1 MKSMELLLE
10 VDQIETKK
18 NARLVLNQYRRWQ
31 RIAGRPAVDIKSPI
45 ITDMP
50 KNDSVFNQVEKRV
63 IERVNAEV
71 ERDKI
76 IRALAALSLVNRQI
90 LYFTYCDI
98 EKRSNLWIG
107 NVIGFSDKNIEKLK
121 SRALLEFA
129 EAYQGGILVV
139 LQK

>member
-1 MKSMELLLE
+1 MELLLK

-18 NARLVLNQYRRWQ
+18 NARLVLKQYRRWQ
-31 RIAGRPAVDIKSPI
+31 RIAGRPAIDIKSPI

-63 IERVNAEV
+63 IERVNAKV

-76 IRALAALSLVNRQI
+76 VRALVALSVVNRQI
-90 LYFTYCDI
+90 LYFTYCDV

-107 NVIGFSDKNIEKLK
+107 NAIGFSDKNIEKLK

-129 EAYQGGILVV
+129 EAYQGGILVA
-139 LQK
+139 LKK

>member
-1 MKSMELLLE
+1 MELLLE

-63 IERVNAEV
+63 VERVNAKV

-76 IRALAALSLVNRQI
+76 ITALAALSIVNRQI
-90 LYFTYCDI
+90 LYFTYCDV

-107 NVIGFSDKNIEKLK
+107 NAIGFSDKNIEKLK

-129 EAYQGGILVV
+129 EAYQGGILII
-139 LQK
+139 LRK

>member
-1 MKSMELLLE
+1 MKTKELLLE

-18 NARLVLNQYRRWQ
+18 KARLVLNQYRRWQ

-107 NVIGFSDKNIEKLK
+107 
-121 SRALLEFA
+121 
-129 EAYQGGILVV
+129 
-139 LQK
+139 

>member
-63 IERVNAEV
+63 VERVNAKV

-76 IRALAALSLVNRQI
+76 ITALAALSIVNRQI
-90 LYFTYCDI
+90 LYFTYCDV

-107 NVIGFSDKNIEKLK
+107 NAIGFSDKNIEKLK

-129 EAYQGGILVV
+129 EAYQGGILII
-139 LQK
+139 LRK

>member
-1 MKSMELLLE
+1 MELLLE

>member
-1 MKSMELLLE
+1 MKTKELLLE

-18 NARLVLNQYRRWQ
+18 KARLVLNQYRRWQ

-139 LQK
+139 LKK